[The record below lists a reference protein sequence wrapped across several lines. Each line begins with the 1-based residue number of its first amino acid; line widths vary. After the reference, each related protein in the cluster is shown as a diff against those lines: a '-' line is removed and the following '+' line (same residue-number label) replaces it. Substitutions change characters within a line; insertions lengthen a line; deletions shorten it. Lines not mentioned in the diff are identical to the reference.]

1 MIPARVMAM
10 AAPPEPAPGMNS
22 TVIRTLL
29 DFTRGYRWVVP
40 LLVLLSLLAALAEGI
55 GIGLL
60 IPLLD
65 TMTGDSPSTPSG
77 PLAEAMQNFA
87 PWAEGGERILLLA
100 LGVLTVIACKTVIV
114 VANTALATR
123 VNGRIVH
130 ELRTRLC
137 RQLLDVSYAFF
148 ASREQGKL
156 LDTVQTQTYRTSE
169 ALTYLVTMIA
179 SASMIAM
186 TLVLLL
192 FLSWRLTL
200 IVFLVA
206 APVSLL
212 VRVGTRRAHHV
223 GRATVQAYSDMA
235 GRTLELLAAMR
246 TIRIFNREQAE
257 EKRFRQASETLRRL
271 YVKLEVMIQALPPVV
286 EFLYLPV
293 FLVVFAYAYLQ
304 GIGVPSMVAFVV
316 LLYRMQPQLK
326 RLEQARVGLASSAAG
341 VTEVAD
347 LLRKDDKPYL
357 ESGTRMFGGLESGIE
372 FENVTFRYGSEA
384 DAGVDG
390 VSMRI
395 AKKDVLA
402 IVGGSGAGKSTLV
415 SLLCRFYDPQ
425 HGSIRVDGAPL
436 KDLDLASWRSRIG
449 FAGQEVEL
457 VTGTVYD
464 NIAYGCPDAALAEVA
479 AAARA
484 AHAEEFIL
492 ALPGG
497 YDATLGSRGEGLSG
511 GQKQRIALA
520 RAIVRKPD
528 LLILDEATNALDNV
542 TETAVQETIASLART
557 CTIVIIAHR
566 MSTLRLA
573 NRVIVMAGGR
583 IVEQGTPD
591 EVLRQDGQLARLQ
604 ELA

>member
-1 MIPARVMAM
+1 
-10 AAPPEPAPGMNS
+10 MNS
-22 TVIRTLL
+22 TVIHTLL

-40 LLVLLSLLAALAEGI
+40 LLVLLSLLAALAEGL

-65 TMTGDSPSTPSG
+65 TMMGESPSAPSG

-87 PWAEGGERILLLA
+87 PWAEGGERVLLLA
-100 LGVLTVIACKTVIV
+100 LVVLTVIACKTVILI
-114 VANTALATR
+114 ANATLATC

-169 ALTYLVTMIA
+169 ALTYLVTMIVA
-179 SASMIAM
+179 ASMIAM

-212 VRVGTRRAHHV
+212 VRVGTRRAHQV

-257 EKRFRQASETLRRL
+257 EKRFRHASETLRRL

-286 EFLYLPV
+286 EFLYVPV

-304 GIGVPSMVAFVV
+304 GVGVPSMFAFVV

-357 ESGTRMFGGLESGIE
+357 DSGIRMFDGLKSGIE
-372 FENVTFRYGSEA
+372 FENVTFRYGGEA
-384 DAGVDG
+384 EAGVEG
-390 VSMRI
+390 VSLWI

-425 HGSIRVDGAPL
+425 HGSIRVDGTPL
-436 KDLDLASWRSRIG
+436 KDLELATWRSRVG

-457 VTGTVYD
+457 VTGTVHE
-464 NIAYGCPDAALAEVA
+464 NIAYGCPDAALAEVT

-497 YDATLGSRGEGLSG
+497 YAAMLGSRGEGLSG

-542 TETAVQETIASLART
+542 TEMAVQETIATLART

-591 EVLRQDGQLARLQ
+591 DVLRQGGQLARLQ